1 MKGVYFL
8 QNANNLNFKLFF
20 RLYTWPTKQVFCL
33 YLRIILDNKSFWM
46 YCSLNQSFWRL
57 KKSSTSCPN
66 WGGKYFC
73 SLSQFRPLSL
83 PQPLPSFL
91 SWELGESDIELK
103 CWLTYG
109 RRLCAAVCI
118 LTCCCCLCLGKHHC
132 WADTGERQEKNLRLK
147 IFYFPTFC
155 CGQSHFNNDNEKTQH
170 TIKNNFCNK
179 RENPT

>member
-1 MKGVYFL
+1 MTIIWT
-8 QNANNLNFKLFF
+8 LNCFF
-20 RLYTWPTKQVFCL
+20 FMLYAWPTKQVFCL

-118 LTCCCCLCLGKHHC
+118 LTCCCCCLCLGKLHC
-132 WADTGERQEKNLRLK
+132 WADTGKKQEKK
-147 IFYFPTFC
+147 TWDSKYSIFLLFVA
-155 CGQSHFNNDNEKTQH
+155 DNHILIMIMRRHSTL
-170 TIKNNFCNK
+170 
-179 RENPT
+179 